1 MKHQP
6 VKMSKFFKIDGKNVK
21 RTKNYCPRCGDGYI
35 LSEHKDRTYCGN
47 CHYTEIKKVKVST

>member
-6 VKMSKFFKIDGKNVK
+6 VKFSKFFKIEGQNVK
-21 RTKNYCPRCGDGYI
+21 RTKKYCPRCGDGYI

-47 CHYTEIKKVKVST
+47 CHYTEIKKSH

>member
-6 VKMSKFFKIDGKNVK
+6 VKFSKFFKVEGETIK
-21 RTKNYCPRCGDGYI
+21 RTKKYCPRCGDGYI

-47 CHYTEIKKVKVST
+47 CHLTTLQIKPK